1 MRRSI
6 SAADANR
13 GFSELLREV
22 RDGHEYVV
30 TSHRRPVARIVPI
43 NAADRLATSAR
54 DALIARLRLAPAH
67 AVGRWTRDE
76 LYEADR

>member
-13 GFSELLREV
+13 GFSEVLRRV
-22 RDGHEYVV
+22 RDGHDYVV
-30 TSHRRPVARIVPI
+30 TSHGRPVARIVPI
-43 NAADRLATSAR
+43 SVADRTAAGAR
-54 DALIARLRLAPAH
+54 NALVARLRSAPVQ